1 MHELDSGRSHRGRKT
16 NLSLEVKPHVFMC
29 KCATILGVETQNLTL
44 RVPKPLLLRAKQ
56 LANERGTSIS
66 SLVIESLTRVTNGD
80 EAYQQAWQRQRNLME
95 TATPRRK
102 KGEAMPS
109 RDDTHER

>member
-1 MHELDSGRSHRGRKT
+1 
-16 NLSLEVKPHVFMC
+16 VFTC
-29 KCATILGVETQNLTL
+29 KCAIVLVMDTQNLTL

-66 SLVIESLTRVTNGD
+66 NLVIESLTRATNGD

-102 KGEAMPS
+102 KGEAIPS
-109 RDDTHER
+109 RDDAHER